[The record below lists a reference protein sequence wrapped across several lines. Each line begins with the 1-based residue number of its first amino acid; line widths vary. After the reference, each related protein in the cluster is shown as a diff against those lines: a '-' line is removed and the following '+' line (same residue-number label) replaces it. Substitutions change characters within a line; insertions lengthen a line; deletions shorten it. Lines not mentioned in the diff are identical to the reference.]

1 MNFKS
6 IIFLVLATVLM
17 SMVIAQIPQKPQYDR
32 VHDNGK
38 KETLLLDSIFNF
50 ICEQKILHP
59 EIVIKQVIIETGW
72 LKSPFLMSKNN
83 LFGFRKKKYLSFSSW
98 KESVEYYKKWQE
110 KYYKNTDEDYF
121 KFLIRIKYATNKY
134 PDHLKKINFNKT
146 CN

>member
-6 IIFLVLATVLM
+6 MSFLVLATVLTTL
-17 SMVIAQIPQKPQYDR
+17 VIAQTPKKTHNAR
-32 VHDNGK
+32 VHANGK

-72 LKSPFLMSKNN
+72 LTSPYLMSKNN
-83 LFGFRKKKYLSFSSW
+83 LFGFRKKKYLSFYSW
-98 KESVEYYKKWQE
+98 QESVEYYKKWQD

-121 KFLIRIKYATNKY
+121 KFLIRIKYATNNY
-134 PDHLKKINFNKT
+134 PEHLKKIKFNKT

>member
-83 LFGFRKKKYLSFSSW
+83 LFGFRKKSIYHFLAGKNQLSIIKNGKKNITKILMKITSS
-98 KESVEYYKKWQE
+98 
-110 KYYKNTDEDYF
+110 F
-121 KFLIRIKYATNKY
+121 
-134 PDHLKKINFNKT
+134 
-146 CN
+146 